1 MNLTPRQNALMAY
14 NHQTPVWVPCFF
26 TDFDF
31 SKPVEINER
40 PEQGGLDWF
49 GVEWEFV
56 PAVLAPMVKP
66 GTQRLTDIT
75 KWKEELVF
83 PNLTVVDWEA
93 AAAKETAKWDRE
105 NKISFMML
113 INGIFERTHAL
124 MGFEDAMCAMY
135 DEPEAYKE
143 LVNAIT
149 DYKVEVI
156 KIIGK
161 YYKPDVLCFH
171 DDYGANDSMLMS
183 PALWEEFFKEP
194 LRRVIEETHRQGM
207 IYEHHSCGYIAPIF
221 DQLVELGID
230 AIDPLQV
237 SNPVRELKDKYQDR
251 VTFVGGYN
259 AQHTFDKVGATEEEM
274 RAEVRRALDELAPGG
289 SFVAF
294 PLTVGFDFVPV
305 FIDEHMKNAFNY
317 GPAAQ
322 GGQPE

>member
-1 MNLTPRQNALMAY
+1 MTKREQLLGVYQHKNIGY
-14 NHQTPVWVPCFF
+14 VPCFF

-31 SKPVEINER
+31 SKPAEINER
-40 PEQGGLDWF
+40 PEAGGFDWF

-66 GTQRLTDIT
+66 GTQRLSDVTR
-75 KWKEELVF
+75 WKEELVF
-83 PNLTVVDWEA
+83 PDLDAIDWEA

-124 MGFEDAMCAMY
+124 IGFEDALCAMY
-135 DEPEAYKE
+135 EEPEAYHE
-143 LVNAIT
+143 LIETIT
-149 DYKVEVI
+149 DYKVKLI
-156 KIIGK
+156 GIIGK

-171 DDYGANDSMLMS
+171 DDYGANDRMLMS
-183 PALWEEFFKEP
+183 VAQWEEFFKEP
-194 LRRVIEETHRQGM
+194 LRRVIEAAHAAGI

-230 AIDPLQV
+230 AIDPLQI

-251 VTFVGGYN
+251 VTFVGG
-259 AQHTFDKVGATEEEM
+259 FDNQNVFDRVGVTEEEI
-274 RAEVRRALDELAPGG
+274 RAEVVRAYEVMAPGG

-294 PLTVGFDFVPV
+294 PLTVNFDFVPT
-305 FIDEHMKNAFNY
+305 FIDEHFKHAFRF
-317 GPAAQ
+317 GQQ
-322 GGQPE
+322 G